1 VSVEVQ
7 YRREEPGD
15 VRHLQAAWTLKERIR
30 REENVL
36 RQDRSFFT
44 DCYRRCYDYL
54 CLDRDGTT
62 LHAFAV
68 VRADGYLSL
77 LGVHPDVRRRGL
89 GSQLLA
95 QVTGDFDRVT
105 CHTRVGNDAA
115 VSFYLRNEFVVADL
129 VPNYYRDG
137 ADAYELVWTAEGAA
151 DVDRLAARFE
161 SH

>member
-1 VSVEVQ
+1 VEVQ

-15 VRHLQAAWTLKERIR
+15 VRHLQAAWNLKERIR

-36 RQDRSFFT
+36 RQDKPFFT

-54 CLDRDGTT
+54 CLKRDGTT
-62 LHAFAV
+62 LRAFAV

-77 LGVHPDVRRRGL
+77 LGVHPDVRRCGL
-89 GSQLLA
+89 GSQLLTL
-95 QVTGDFDRVT
+95 VTGDFDQVT
-105 CHTRVGNDAA
+105 CHTRVENDAA
-115 VSFYLRNEFVVADL
+115 VSFYLRNDFVVTDL

-137 ADAYELVWTAEGAA
+137 ADAYELVWEA
-151 DVDRLAARFE
+151 DGGENVDWLADRFE